1 MCFFI
6 FYRLIFEIYLFTF
19 VQSYYKIANNKAMNT
34 KFLITTDN
42 NRNES
47 LKKKIIHY
55 YIANGDATI
64 AELCKEMD
72 LSIPTVTKLIGEL
85 QEDGYILDFGKQETS
100 GGRKPNIYGL
110 NPTSGYFVGVDIFRD
125 KVNIAAVDFKGEKLR
140 IEENIPF
147 VLENT
152 PAALETLCVQI
163 NTFIDSL
170 PVSREKVLAVGV
182 NISGRVRPESGY
194 SYSIF
199 YFEEKPLS
207 QILEERIKIK
217 IYIENDTRAM
227 LYGEY
232 MQGVVKGEKN
242 ILFINLNW
250 GLGLSIFINGEL
262 YYGKSGFSGE
272 FGHFCFFDNEILCHC
287 GKKGCIETEASGSA
301 LYRKLLERYKEGCS
315 TILAAKI
322 DKKENITMADMIE
335 AIQKEDVLCI
345 EILEEMG
352 LNLGRGIAGLMN
364 IFNPELVVLGGA
376 LSLTGEYISLPI
388 KSAIRKYSL
397 NLVSQD
403 TEIRLSK
410 LGERAGVLG
419 ACLLS
424 RSKILGM
431 IRY

>member
-1 MCFFI
+1 
-6 FYRLIFEIYLFTF
+6 
-19 VQSYYKIANNKAMNT
+19 MNT
-34 KFLITTDN
+34 KFLTETDCS
-42 NRNES
+42 RSEL
-47 LKKKIIHY
+47 LKKKIIHF

-72 LSIPTVTKLIGEL
+72 LSIPTVTKLVGEL

-110 NPTSGYFVGVDIFRD
+110 NPVSGYFVGVDIYAD
-125 KVNIAAVDFKGEKLR
+125 KLNFAAVDFKGEKLC
-140 IEENIPF
+140 IEENIPYT
-147 VLENT
+147 LENT
-152 PAALETLCVQI
+152 PAALDTLCQLI
-163 NTFIDSL
+163 NQFIDNL
-170 PVSREKVLAVGV
+170 PVPREKVLAVGI
-182 NISGRVRPESGY
+182 NISGRVRPMSGY

-207 QILEERIKIK
+207 QILEEKIRIKT
-217 IYIENDTRAM
+217 YIENDTRAM

-242 ILFINLNW
+242 ILFINMSW
-250 GLGLSIFINGEL
+250 GLGLAILINGEL

-272 FGHFCFFDNEILCHC
+272 LGHFCFFNNEILCHC
-287 GKKGCIETEASGSA
+287 GKKGCLETEASGSA
-301 LYRKLLERYKEGCS
+301 LYRKLMERYREGSS
-315 TILAAKI
+315 TILSGKI
-322 DKKENITMADMIE
+322 EAGEKISMDDLIE
-335 AIQKEDVLCI
+335 AIRKEDVLCI
-345 EILEEMG
+345 EILEQMG
-352 LNLGRGIAGLMN
+352 VNLGRGIAGLMN

-376 LSLTGEYISLPI
+376 FSQTGEYLSLPV

-397 NLVSQD
+397 NLVNQD
-403 TEIRLSK
+403 TEMKVSK

-431 IRY
+431 IHY

>member
-1 MCFFI
+1 
-6 FYRLIFEIYLFTF
+6 
-19 VQSYYKIANNKAMNT
+19 MNT
-34 KFLITTDN
+34 KFLITADS
-42 NRNES
+42 NRS
-47 LKKKIIHY
+47 ALLKKKIIHY

-72 LSIPTVTKLIGEL
+72 LSIPTVTKLVGEL
-85 QEDGYILDFGKQETS
+85 LDDGYILDFGKQVTN

-110 NPTSGYFVGVDIFRD
+110 NPVSGYFVGVDVFRS
-125 KVNIAAVDFKGEKLR
+125 KIKIAAVDFKGDKLR
-140 IEENIPF
+140 VEENIPYS
-147 VLENT
+147 LENT
-152 PAALETLCVQI
+152 PEALEMLCNLI
-163 NTFIDSL
+163 TDFIDRLSV
-170 PVSREKVLAVGV
+170 PREKVLAVGV
-182 NISGRVRPESGY
+182 NISGRVNPVSGY

-227 LYGEY
+227 MYGEY

-242 ILFINLNW
+242 ILFINMGW

-301 LYRKLLERYKEGCS
+301 LHRKLLERYREGSS
-315 TILAAKI
+315 TILAEKI
-322 DKKENITMADMIE
+322 EKKEKIKMADMIE

-352 LNLGRGIAGLMN
+352 EKLGRGIAGLMN
-364 IFNPELVVLGGA
+364 IFNPELVVLGGT
-376 LSLTGEYISLPI
+376 LSLTSEYISLPI

-403 TEIRLSK
+403 TEIKVSR
-410 LGERAGVLG
+410 LGERAGALG

-424 RSKILGM
+424 RSKMLGM
-431 IRY
+431 IHY

>member
-1 MCFFI
+1 
-6 FYRLIFEIYLFTF
+6 
-19 VQSYYKIANNKAMNT
+19 MNT
-34 KFLITTDN
+34 RFLITTDN
-42 NRNES
+42 NRSEL

-85 QEDGYILDFGKQETS
+85 QDDGYILDFGKQDTN
-100 GGRKPNIYGL
+100 GGRRPNIYGL
-110 NPTSGYFVGVDIFRD
+110 NPTSGYFVGVDLFKDMI
-125 KVNIAAVDFKGEKLR
+125 NLAAVDFKGEKLR
-140 IEENIPF
+140 IEECIPYK
-147 VLENT
+147 LENT
-152 PAALETLCVQI
+152 HTALDVLCGLI
-163 NTFIDSL
+163 NDFIESL
-170 PVSREKVLAVGV
+170 PVEREKILAIGV
-182 NISGRVRPESGY
+182 NISGRVNPISGY

-199 YFEEKPLS
+199 YFDEKPLS
-207 QILEERIKIK
+207 QILEERLFIK

-227 LYGEY
+227 MYGEY

-242 ILFINLNW
+242 ILFINLTW
-250 GLGLSIFINGEL
+250 GLGLGIIINGNV

-287 GKKGCIETEASGSA
+287 GKKGCLETEASGSA
-301 LYRKLLERYKEGCS
+301 LYRNLLERYKEGSS
-315 TILAAKI
+315 TILANKI
-322 DKKENITMADMIE
+322 ENGDCISLADLIE

-345 EILEEMG
+345 DILEQIG
-352 LNLGRGIAGLMN
+352 LYLGKGIAGLMN
-364 IFNPELVVLGGA
+364 IFNPELVVLGGP

-403 TEIRLSK
+403 TDIKVSK
-410 LGERAGVLG
+410 LGGRVGVLG

-431 IRY
+431 IHY

>member
-1 MCFFI
+1 MKF
-6 FYRLIFEIYLFTF
+6 IYLFCSSNT
-19 VQSYYKIANNKAMNT
+19 VNNNNRAMNT
-34 KFLITTDN
+34 KFLITSDN

-72 LSIPTVTKLIGEL
+72 LSIPTVSKLIGEL
-85 QEDGYILDFGKQETS
+85 QDDGYILDFGKQETS

-125 KVNIAAVDFKGEKLR
+125 RVSIAAVDFKGEKLR
-140 IEENIPF
+140 IDENISY

-152 PAALETLCVQI
+152 PDALEMLCQLI
-163 NTFIDSL
+163 NSFIDSL
-170 PVSREKVLAVGV
+170 PITREKILAVGV
-182 NISGRVRPESGY
+182 NISGRVKPVSGY

-199 YFEEKPLS
+199 YFDEKPLS
-207 QILEERIKIK
+207 QILEERINIK

-242 ILFINLNW
+242 ILFVNMSW
-250 GLGLSIFINGEL
+250 GLGLSILINGEV

-272 FGHFCFFDNEILCHC
+272 FGHFCFFNNEILCHC

-301 LYRKLLERYKEGCS
+301 LHRKLLERYKEGSS
-315 TILAAKI
+315 TILASKI
-322 DKKENITMADMIE
+322 ENKEEITMADMID

-352 LNLGRGIAGLMN
+352 LNLGRGIAGLIN
-364 IFNPELVVLGGA
+364 IFNPELVVLGGP

-403 TEIRLSK
+403 TEIKVSK

>member
-1 MCFFI
+1 
-6 FYRLIFEIYLFTF
+6 
-19 VQSYYKIANNKAMNT
+19 MNT
-34 KFLITTDN
+34 KFLITPES

-110 NPTSGYFVGVDIFRD
+110 NPASGYFVGVDVFRD
-125 KVNIAAVDFKGEKLR
+125 RINIAAVDFKGEKLR
-140 IEENIPF
+140 IEENISYM
-147 VLENT
+147 LENT
-152 PAALETLCVQI
+152 PVALESLCQLI
-163 NTFIDSL
+163 NDFIDSL
-170 PVSREKVLAVGV
+170 PVSREKILAVGV
-182 NISGRVRPESGY
+182 NISGRVNPASGY

-207 QILEERIKIK
+207 QILEERINIK

-242 ILFINLNW
+242 ILFVNMSW
-250 GLGLSIFINGEL
+250 GLGLSILINGEL

-272 FGHFCFFDNEILCHC
+272 FGHFCFFDNEILCQC

-301 LYRKLLERYKEGCS
+301 LHRKLLEKYREGSS
-315 TILAAKI
+315 TILANKI
-322 DKKENITMADMIE
+322 DNQEEITMVDLIE

-345 EILEEMG
+345 EILEGMG
-352 LNLGRGIAGLMN
+352 LNLGRGIAGLIN
-364 IFNPELVVLGGA
+364 IFNPELVVLGGP

-403 TEIRLSK
+403 TEIKVSK

-431 IRY
+431 IHY

>member
-1 MCFFI
+1 M
-6 FYRLIFEIYLFTF
+6 
-19 VQSYYKIANNKAMNT
+19 
-34 KFLITTDN
+34 
-42 NRNES
+42 
-47 LKKKIIHY
+47 
-55 YIANGDATI
+55 
-64 AELCKEMD
+64 
-72 LSIPTVTKLIGEL
+72 
-85 QEDGYILDFGKQETS
+85 
-100 GGRKPNIYGL
+100 
-110 NPTSGYFVGVDIFRD
+110 
-125 KVNIAAVDFKGEKLR
+125 
-140 IEENIPF
+140 
-147 VLENT
+147 
-152 PAALETLCVQI
+152 I

-287 GKKGCIETEASGSA
+287 RKKGCIETEASGSA
-301 LYRKLLERYKEGCS
+301 LHRKLLERYKEGSS

-322 DKKENITMADMIE
+322 DKNEKITLADMIE

>member
-1 MCFFI
+1 
-6 FYRLIFEIYLFTF
+6 
-19 VQSYYKIANNKAMNT
+19 MNT

-110 NPTSGYFVGVDIFRD
+110 NPTSGYLVGVDIFRD
-125 KVNIAAVDFKGEKLR
+125 KINIAAVDFKGEKLR

-152 PAALETLCVQI
+152 PAALESLCILI

-301 LYRKLLERYKEGCS
+301 LHRKLLERYKEGSS

-322 DKKENITMADMIE
+322 DKNEKITLADMIE

>member
-1 MCFFI
+1 MK
-6 FYRLIFEIYLFTF
+6 YIYLLLLKNTI
-19 VQSYYKIANNKAMNT
+19 YNNNTAMNT
-34 KFLITTDN
+34 KFLTTNDCT
-42 NRNES
+42 RNEL
-47 LKKKIIHY
+47 LKKKIIHF

-85 QEDGYILDFGKQETS
+85 QEDGYILDFGKQDTS

-110 NPTSGYFVGVDIFRD
+110 NPTSGYFVGVDIY
-125 KVNIAAVDFKGEKLR
+125 KNKINLAAVDFKGEKLR
-140 IEENIPF
+140 IEENIPYS
-147 VLENT
+147 LENT
-152 PAALETLCVQI
+152 PAALESLCQLI
-163 NTFIDSL
+163 NVFIDSL
-170 PVSREKVLAVGV
+170 PVEREKILAVGV
-182 NISGRVRPESGY
+182 NISGRVKPVSGY

-232 MQGVVKGEKN
+232 MQGIVKGEKN
-242 ILFINLNW
+242 ILYINMSW
-250 GLGLSIFINGEL
+250 GLGLAIFINGEL

-272 FGHFCFFDNEILCHC
+272 FGHFCFFNNEILCHC

-301 LYRKLLERYKEGCS
+301 LLRKLLEKYREGSS
-315 TILAAKI
+315 TILAKKI
-322 DKKENITMADMIE
+322 DNSEDITMADMIE

-352 LNLGRGIAGLMN
+352 VNLGRGIAGLMN
-364 IFNPELVVLGGA
+364 IFNPELVVLGGT
-376 LSLTGEYISLPI
+376 LSLTGEYLSLPI

-403 TEIRLSK
+403 TEIKVSK

-431 IRY
+431 IHY

>member
-1 MCFFI
+1 
-6 FYRLIFEIYLFTF
+6 
-19 VQSYYKIANNKAMNT
+19 MNT
-34 KFLITTDN
+34 KFLITADN
-42 NRNES
+42 TRTEL
-47 LKKKIIHY
+47 LKKKIIHF

-72 LSIPTVTKLIGEL
+72 LSIPTVTKLVGEL
-85 QEDGYILDFGKQETS
+85 QDDGYILDFGKQETS

-110 NPTSGYFVGVDIFRD
+110 NPASGYFVGVDIYSD
-125 KVNIAAVDFKGEKLR
+125 KINIAAVDFKGEKLR
-140 IEENIPF
+140 IEENIPYE
-147 VLENT
+147 LENT
-152 PAALETLCVQI
+152 PAALELLCQTI

-182 NISGRVRPESGY
+182 NISGRVKPVSGY

-207 QILEERIKIK
+207 QILEERINIK

-242 ILFINLNW
+242 ILFINMSW
-250 GLGLSIFINGEL
+250 GLGLAIFINGEL

-301 LYRKLLERYKEGCS
+301 LLRKLLERYKEGSS
-315 TILAAKI
+315 TILAKKI
-322 DKKENITMADMIE
+322 DAREEITMADMIE

-376 LSLTGEYISLPI
+376 LSLTGEYLSLPI
-388 KSAIRKYSL
+388 KSAVRKYSL

-403 TEIRLSK
+403 TEIKVSK
-410 LGERAGVLG
+410 LGERAGALG

>member
-1 MCFFI
+1 
-6 FYRLIFEIYLFTF
+6 
-19 VQSYYKIANNKAMNT
+19 MNT
-34 KFLITTDN
+34 KFLITADS
-42 NRNES
+42 NRS
-47 LKKKIIHY
+47 ALLKKKIIHY

-72 LSIPTVTKLIGEL
+72 LSIPTVTKLVGEL
-85 QEDGYILDFGKQETS
+85 LDDGYILDFGKQETN

-110 NPTSGYFVGVDIFRD
+110 NPVSGYFVGVDVFRS
-125 KVNIAAVDFKGEKLR
+125 KINIAAVDFKGDKLR
-140 IEENIPF
+140 VEENIPYS
-147 VLENT
+147 LENT
-152 PAALETLCVQI
+152 PEALEMLCNLI
-163 NTFIDSL
+163 NDFIDRLSV
-170 PVSREKVLAVGV
+170 PREKVLAVGV
-182 NISGRVRPESGY
+182 NISGRVNPVSGY

-227 LYGEY
+227 MYGEY

-242 ILFINLNW
+242 ILFINMGW

-301 LYRKLLERYKEGCS
+301 LHRKLLERYREGSS
-315 TILAAKI
+315 TILAEKI
-322 DKKENITMADMIE
+322 EKKEKIKMADMIE

-352 LNLGRGIAGLMN
+352 EKLGRGIAGLMN
-364 IFNPELVVLGGA
+364 IFNPELVVLGGT
-376 LSLTGEYISLPI
+376 LSLTSEYISLPI

-403 TEIRLSK
+403 TEIKVSR
-410 LGERAGVLG
+410 LGERAGALG
-419 ACLLS
+419 ACLL
-424 RSKILGM
+424 
-431 IRY
+431 